1 MAETNTKVASM
12 NDEGIRVARF
22 AYEEA
27 VKHAAQTELDSWVSS
42 LRLTE
47 ATRADEQM
55 RQRAAEANRQLQDAR
70 DRLAVLLASEPA

>member
-1 MAETNTKVASM
+1 MAETNKKGSM

-22 AYEEA
+22 AYAAA
-27 VKHAAQTELDSWVSS
+27 VTHAAQTELDSWVSS

-70 DRLAVLLASEPA
+70 DRLAVLLASESA

>member
-1 MAETNTKVASM
+1 MAETNAKGSM

-22 AYEEA
+22 AYATA
-27 VKHAAQTELDSWVSS
+27 VTHAAQAELDSWVSS

-70 DRLAVLLASEPA
+70 DRLAVLLAKEPA